1 MQKVKVKI
9 MVADREYPMMVSP
22 DEEEILRS
30 AGKKINNIIKEF
42 EEKYSVKDKQDGLAM
57 CALQYVAK
65 SMTLENNISEKE
77 ELLTEEI
84 DKLTQQINQRL

>member
-1 MQKVKVKI
+1 MHKVKI
-9 MVADREYPMMVSP
+9 KIIVADREYPMVVSP
-22 DEEEILRS
+22 DEEEILRA

-65 SMTLENNISEKE
+65 SMTLENSISEKE

-84 DKLTQQINQRL
+84 NKLTEQINQSL